1 MPTNLSKS
9 HRFMRLDELML
20 TSKKLG
26 NTAGQ
31 DFIEKAFFG
40 NNWME
45 NRYDITVLFIV
56 ACHQ

>member
-1 MPTNLSKS
+1 
-9 HRFMRLDELML
+9 MRLDELML
-20 TSKKLG
+20 TPKKLG

>member
-20 TSKKLG
+20 TPKKLV

-31 DFIEKAFFG
+31 EFIEQAFYG
-40 NNWME
+40 DNWME

>member
-1 MPTNLSKS
+1 MPTTLSKS

-31 DFIEKAFFG
+31 DFIEKVFFG

-45 NRYDITVLFIV
+45 NRYDITALFIV